1 MRGHFACDRKV
12 SLTNVT
18 LVSEMSD
25 LDIVK
30 NFQRVRQEYVENM
43 ALEPSIVGLEW
54 VRVSEIFTTADKRVH
69 AFTAA
74 TIKIV
79 RRILSNQ
86 DVQDRSVCDSISVPK
101 LIVPSVERDRERRLL
116 FRALSAAPSL
126 ESTQSC
132 SSVSVITCMDICR
145 QWSQH
150 GKCKD
155 EQVLHLTFSPSK

>member
-1 MRGHFACDRKV
+1 
-12 SLTNVT
+12 
-18 LVSEMSD
+18 MSD

-54 VRVSEIFTTADKRVH
+54 VRVSEIFTTAGKRFH

-74 TIKIV
+74 TIKQV
-79 RRILSNQ
+79 RRILSNE

-132 SSVSVITCMDICR
+132 SSVSVTCMDICR